1 MQSIKL
7 RSHVGSDGILQLQ
20 VPVGH
25 ADKEIEVI
33 VIYQAVEADSAKT
46 PEELG
51 WLPGVLERTA
61 GSIPDLERPPQEEFQ
76 ERESLE

>member
-20 VPVGH
+20 VPVGN
-25 ADKEIEVI
+25 ADKDIEVI
-33 VIYQAVEADSAKT
+33 VIYQTVETESEKT

-51 WLPGVLERTA
+51 WIPGLFERTA
-61 GSIPDLERPPQEEFQ
+61 GAIPDLERPPQGELQ
-76 ERESLE
+76 EREPLA